1 MAFTET
7 WLRKDNVNTIHFNG
21 FEHVPLLR
29 PPDHNFNLKE
39 RGGGLS
45 FFIKENLNY
54 KTREDLNLM
63 LPHIETLFIEIN
75 LNDKKYMIGVIYR
88 VPNTNIRDFVDSLN
102 SIIEPIRRDFELI
115 LVGDF
120 NICMMQDNDFTNCF
134 RNSLQTHNL
143 FPTILEPTR
152 VASVNRNG
160 TRFLT
165 ETLIDNIFLNTS
177 MNFRSGLIQ
186 TSITD
191 HYPIFVSISQNVPLP
206 NNPIVIKYRNIDSVS
221 LRKFKFA
228 LNASLIDSIY
238 VVNDPKTA
246 FELFLKIFSDIYD
259 KYFPIKTKTVS
270 HKSSIKPWVTSVL
283 VKRIKIKDKLSIL
296 ANKGRIDVKVF
307 KDFRNVLN
315 KQLRDAKSNFYDNEF
330 NQCNGNIK
338 KTWDI
343 INETIKKKKSMKNIN
358 IVEND
363 QIVNP
368 SDVSN
373 KFSTFFATIA
383 DKLVSEIPDTN
394 VSTMSFLR
402 NRVSNSFFMPAINP
416 NDINNAISGLKD
428 NGCGLY
434 KVATSVLNESKS
446 IINKPLAYIFDLCIT
461 HGYFPE
467 ELKIGCITPVHKKD
481 DKTDINNYRP
491 VCSLSPF
498 SKIFEK
504 IVHNQMVSFLDKF
517 NILSTSQFGFRKT
530 MSTESALLNFVDFIH
545 NGLDKKENV
554 GAIYM
559 DLSKAF
565 DVMNHKIL
573 EQKLEHYGFRG
584 MFLKFIMSFLNDRK
598 YFVNVNNVNSDIK
611 TLNIGV
617 PQGSTLGPL
626 LFLIY
631 INDMKNCSTLLHF
644 LQFADDTTI
653 LFSSKDFYHLKYIL
667 ESETE
672 KVIDWLSANK
682 LIINLKK
689 TCSMLFS
696 FKKGNPN
703 FELTVKSIL
712 LENKT
717 EVKFLGVNIDSKLNW
732 KSHISLVCSKI
743 SKSIAILRLLKF
755 VYPTRIL
762 RTIYMSLIHSH
773 LNYCNLIWGAAENT
787 NLDPLFKLQKRAV
800 RIISNSHFLDHT
812 PPIFKSLKVLNIY
825 KIYIFNCSLFIFK
838 CLKSNMFPLF
848 RNKITQNLN
857 IHNHNTRNR
866 SMYRAQENVRLRI
879 CQRSAV
885 HKGITIWNS
894 LGNEQK
900 QHNTVQS
907 FKKSMKDHLINL

>member
-21 FEHVPLLR
+21 FEHVPLLI

-45 FFIKENLNY
+45 FIIKENLNY

-134 RNSLQTHNL
+134 CNSLQTHNL

-270 HKSSIKPWVTSVL
+270 HKSSIKPWITSVL

-296 ANKGRIDVKVF
+296 ANKGRIDVKVL

-358 IVEND
+358 IVKND

-394 VSTMSFLR
+394 VNTMSFLR

-434 KVATSVLNESKS
+434 KVATSVLSESKS

-467 ELKIGCITPVHKKD
+467 ELKTGCITPVHKKD

-554 GAIYM
+554 GAIYIWI
-559 DLSKAF
+559 SVK
-565 DVMNHKIL
+565 
-573 EQKLEHYGFRG
+573 
-584 MFLKFIMSFLNDRK
+584 
-598 YFVNVNNVNSDIK
+598 
-611 TLNIGV
+611 
-617 PQGSTLGPL
+617 
-626 LFLIY
+626 
-631 INDMKNCSTLLHF
+631 
-644 LQFADDTTI
+644 
-653 LFSSKDFYHLKYIL
+653 HL
-667 ESETE
+667 
-672 KVIDWLSANK
+672 
-682 LIINLKK
+682 
-689 TCSMLFS
+689 ML
-696 FKKGNPN
+696 
-703 FELTVKSIL
+703 
-712 LENKT
+712 
-717 EVKFLGVNIDSKLNW
+717 
-732 KSHISLVCSKI
+732 
-743 SKSIAILRLLKF
+743 
-755 VYPTRIL
+755 
-762 RTIYMSLIHSH
+762 
-773 LNYCNLIWGAAENT
+773 
-787 NLDPLFKLQKRAV
+787 
-800 RIISNSHFLDHT
+800 
-812 PPIFKSLKVLNIY
+812 
-825 KIYIFNCSLFIFK
+825 
-838 CLKSNMFPLF
+838 
-848 RNKITQNLN
+848 
-857 IHNHNTRNR
+857 
-866 SMYRAQENVRLRI
+866 
-879 CQRSAV
+879 
-885 HKGITIWNS
+885 
-894 LGNEQK
+894 
-900 QHNTVQS
+900 
-907 FKKSMKDHLINL
+907 

>member
-343 INETIKKKKSMKNIN
+343 IN
-358 IVEND
+358 D
-363 QIVNP
+363 Q
-368 SDVSN
+368 
-373 KFSTFFATIA
+373 
-383 DKLVSEIPDTN
+383 
-394 VSTMSFLR
+394 
-402 NRVSNSFFMPAINP
+402 
-416 NDINNAISGLKD
+416 
-428 NGCGLY
+428 
-434 KVATSVLNESKS
+434 
-446 IINKPLAYIFDLCIT
+446 
-461 HGYFPE
+461 
-467 ELKIGCITPVHKKD
+467 
-481 DKTDINNYRP
+481 
-491 VCSLSPF
+491 
-498 SKIFEK
+498 
-504 IVHNQMVSFLDKF
+504 
-517 NILSTSQFGFRKT
+517 
-530 MSTESALLNFVDFIH
+530 
-545 NGLDKKENV
+545 
-554 GAIYM
+554 
-559 DLSKAF
+559 
-565 DVMNHKIL
+565 
-573 EQKLEHYGFRG
+573 
-584 MFLKFIMSFLNDRK
+584 
-598 YFVNVNNVNSDIK
+598 
-611 TLNIGV
+611 
-617 PQGSTLGPL
+617 
-626 LFLIY
+626 
-631 INDMKNCSTLLHF
+631 
-644 LQFADDTTI
+644 
-653 LFSSKDFYHLKYIL
+653 
-667 ESETE
+667 
-672 KVIDWLSANK
+672 
-682 LIINLKK
+682 
-689 TCSMLFS
+689 
-696 FKKGNPN
+696 
-703 FELTVKSIL
+703 
-712 LENKT
+712 
-717 EVKFLGVNIDSKLNW
+717 
-732 KSHISLVCSKI
+732 
-743 SKSIAILRLLKF
+743 
-755 VYPTRIL
+755 
-762 RTIYMSLIHSH
+762 
-773 LNYCNLIWGAAENT
+773 
-787 NLDPLFKLQKRAV
+787 
-800 RIISNSHFLDHT
+800 
-812 PPIFKSLKVLNIY
+812 
-825 KIYIFNCSLFIFK
+825 
-838 CLKSNMFPLF
+838 
-848 RNKITQNLN
+848 
-857 IHNHNTRNR
+857 
-866 SMYRAQENVRLRI
+866 
-879 CQRSAV
+879 
-885 HKGITIWNS
+885 
-894 LGNEQK
+894 
-900 QHNTVQS
+900 
-907 FKKSMKDHLINL
+907 